1 MSSEAGDGVLLSTRP
16 SAAVTTATVSSAAR
30 HVGTVE
36 HMHNDVDPL
45 ATRPLGRTGRTVS
58 VIGLGTWQ
66 LGADWGDVDAA
77 AARDI
82 LDAAASSGVTFFDT
96 ADVYGDGLS
105 ERTIGA
111 WLADNPGAGVTVG
124 TKMGRRE
131 AQVPENFTAA
141 KFSEWTDRSRRNLG
155 VDTLDLVQLHC
166 PPTAVLS
173 TDSVYDAL
181 DALVDSGAIAAYGVS
196 VETTEEALA
205 AIARPG
211 TATVQIILNAFRL
224 KPLDEVLPAA
234 IAAGVGII
242 ARVPLASGL
251 LSGKYTVDTE
261 FAENDH
267 RNYNRDGAAFDVG
280 ETFSGVDFG
289 TGVEAAREF
298 ATLAEG
304 TGLTT
309 PQAALAWVAQL
320 EGVSTVIPGARSVE
334 QARSNALA
342 GSADALPASFDA
354 AVSAL
359 YDRYFRAAVH
369 PRW

>member
-1 MSSEAGDGVLLSTRP
+1 MPTPTEPSST
-16 SAAVTTATVSSAAR
+16 
-30 HVGTVE
+30 
-36 HMHNDVDPL
+36 M
-45 ATRPLGRTGRTVS
+45 ATRGLGRTGRTVS

-77 AARDI
+77 SARAI
-82 LDAAASSGVTFFDT
+82 LDAAAESGVTLFDT
-96 ADVYGDGLS
+96 ADVYGDGRS
-105 ERTIGA
+105 ESTIGS
-111 WLADNPGAGVTVG
+111 WLADNPGHGVTVA

-131 AQVPENFTAA
+131 AQVPENFTLAA
-141 KFSEWTDRSRRNLG
+141 FTGWTDRSRRNLG
-155 VDTLDLVQLHC
+155 VERLDLVQLHC
-166 PPTAVLS
+166 PPTSVLS
-173 TDSVYDAL
+173 DDAVYDAL
-181 DALVDSGAIAAYGVS
+181 DSLVESGAIAAYGVS
-196 VETTEEALA
+196 VETTAEALA
-205 AIARPG
+205 AISRPG

-234 IAAGVGII
+234 RAAGVGII

-261 FAENDH
+261 FAANDH
-267 RNYNRDGAAFDVG
+267 RSFNRDGSSFDVG
-280 ETFSGVDFG
+280 ETFSGVDFEQ
-289 TGVEAAREF
+289 GVAAAQEF
-298 ATLAEG
+298 AALADG

-320 EGVSTVIPGARSVE
+320 EGVSSVIPGARSVE
-334 QARSNALA
+334 QARSNAAA
-342 GSADALPASFDA
+342 GAADALPESFDA